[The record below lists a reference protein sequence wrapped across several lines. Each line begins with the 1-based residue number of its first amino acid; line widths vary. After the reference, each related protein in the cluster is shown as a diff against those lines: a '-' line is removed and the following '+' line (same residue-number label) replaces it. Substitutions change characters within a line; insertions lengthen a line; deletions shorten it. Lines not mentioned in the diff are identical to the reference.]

1 MYEGYLSQLGLHDDF
16 IYRIIIDD
24 FNDQQ
29 LRRSAVIMTF
39 LDCLGR
45 QYHRQPR
52 RRDDPLTRRPYADIL
67 ADSRA
72 HTSWLLAAPDNNTQ
86 AGDSRHQSLELK
98 LMIFLWIMAY
108 GEPQRNTA
116 YRFKVSQSTV
126 SDIFSYLIDFMR
138 YLHTKFVRMPDHR
151 YVSPRIELN
160 TKFCQFNGAIGAV
173 DGTHIPAFIPLAHQQ
188 RFWSRKSTISQNI
201 FAAVDF
207 EGRFLYV
214 LAGAKGSINDAT
226 LIGYAHNGSFKVPPG
241 RFFLANAGFGS
252 RRGILIPFTRVRY
265 HLQDWG
271 DAAKRPVNEIE
282 LYNLRHAQ
290 LRTIVEQAFGRCKR
304 KWKIIRNSAPE
315 YSFSNQIKIIYAVTG
330 LYNFLAFEGKEP
342 ELGHEEE
349 GLPSWEIRA
358 LRRARRRADMVVT
371 GRSGIDMRS
380 LIANWLW
387 STYQAYLELQND
399 SESEEIDE
407 EGSVVEEV
415 EDGDEIEVIAE
426 EADQREAISSSQEL
440 D

>member
-1 MYEGYLSQLGLHDDF
+1 MYEGYLSQIGLHDDF
-16 IYRIIIDD
+16 IHRIIIDD

-29 LRRSAVIMTF
+29 LRRSAVIMAF
-39 LDCLGR
+39 LDSLGR

-72 HTSWLLAAPDNNTQ
+72 YTSWLLAAPDVMFNDLFRMDKGDFYRLSWWLKNNTE
-86 AGDSRHQSLELK
+86 AGDSWHQSLELK

-108 GEPQRNTA
+108 SEPQRNTA
-116 YRFKVSQSTV
+116 YQFK
-126 SDIFSYLIDFMR
+126 
-138 YLHTKFVRMPDHR
+138 
-151 YVSPRIELN
+151 
-160 TKFCQFNGAIGAV
+160 FNGAIRAV

-188 RFWSRKSTISQNI
+188 RFWSRKKTVSQNI

-207 EGRFLYV
+207 EGRFLYM
-214 LAGAKGSINDAT
+214 LAGAEGSINNAT
-226 LIGYAHNGSFKVPPG
+226 LIGYAHNGTFKVPPG
-241 RFFLANAGFGS
+241 RFFLADAGFGS
-252 RRGILIPFTRVRY
+252 RRGILIPFSRVRY

-271 DAAKRPVNEIE
+271 DAGKRPVNEKE
-282 LYNLRHAQ
+282 LYNLHHAQ

-304 KWKIIRNSAPE
+304 KWKIIRNSTPE

-330 LYNFLAFEGKEP
+330 LYNFLAFGGKEP

-358 LRRARRRADMVVT
+358 LEGARRRADMV
-371 GRSGIDMRS
+371 
-380 LIANWLW
+380 A
-387 STYQAYLELQND
+387 TYRAYLELPDD

-407 EGSVVEEV
+407 EGSVVGEV
-415 EDGDEIEVIAE
+415 EEGDEIEVISD

>member
-45 QYHRQPR
+45 
-52 RRDDPLTRRPYADIL
+52 A
-67 ADSRA
+67 
-72 HTSWLLAAPDNNTQ
+72 
-86 AGDSRHQSLELK
+86 E
-98 LMIFLWIMAY
+98 
-108 GEPQRNTA
+108 
-116 YRFKVSQSTV
+116 
-126 SDIFSYLIDFMR
+126 
-138 YLHTKFVRMPDHR
+138 
-151 YVSPRIELN
+151 
-160 TKFCQFNGAIGAV
+160 
-173 DGTHIPAFIPLAHQQ
+173 
-188 RFWSRKSTISQNI
+188 
-201 FAAVDF
+201 
-207 EGRFLYV
+207 
-214 LAGAKGSINDAT
+214 GSINDAT
-226 LIGYAHNGSFKVPPG
+226 LIGYAYNGSFKVPPG
-241 RFFLANAGFGS
+241 RFFLADAGFGS

-265 HLQDWG
+265 YLQDWG
-271 DAAKRPVNEIE
+271 DAAKRPVNEME
-282 LYNLRHAQ
+282 
-290 LRTIVEQAFGRCKR
+290 F
-304 KWKIIRNSAPE
+304 
-315 YSFSNQIKIIYAVTG
+315 NQIKIIYAVTG

>member
-1 MYEGYLSQLGLHDDF
+1 
-16 IYRIIIDD
+16 
-24 FNDQQ
+24 
-29 LRRSAVIMTF
+29 
-39 LDCLGR
+39 
-45 QYHRQPR
+45 
-52 RRDDPLTRRPYADIL
+52 
-67 ADSRA
+67 
-72 HTSWLLAAPDNNTQ
+72 
-86 AGDSRHQSLELK
+86 
-98 LMIFLWIMAY
+98 
-108 GEPQRNTA
+108 
-116 YRFKVSQSTV
+116 
-126 SDIFSYLIDFMR
+126 
-138 YLHTKFVRMPDHR
+138 MPDHR

-214 LAGAKGSINDAT
+214 LAGAEGSINDAT
-226 LIGYAHNGSFKVPPG
+226 LIGYAYNGSFKVPPG
-241 RFFLANAGFGS
+241 RFFLADAGFGS

-265 HLQDWG
+265 YLQDWG
-271 DAAKRPVNEIE
+271 DAAKRPVNEME
-282 LYNLRHAQ
+282 
-290 LRTIVEQAFGRCKR
+290 F
-304 KWKIIRNSAPE
+304 APE